1 MAESEG
7 KRCLRY
13 FIRTVQSRMY
23 IDVENA
29 EIVKQSS
36 RTNSTL
42 LREIGLISHAIH
54 SMNVTIKTKQ
64 KSLLMSFVTVTPRPR
79 HQDNSSDKEADEAE
93 AEAQ

>member
-36 RTNSTL
+36 RTNSPL

-64 KSLLMSFVTVTPRPR
+64 KSLLSFVTVTPRPR